1 MLPPV
6 APKAPSDVVE
16 PSKPKGE
23 DGGDMKLDFTFD
35 PDLAQFGDD
44 KQTKHMAI
52 ARSLSSEIS
61 SANSPISPSTDDLNL
76 KIASVKKVWEN
87 VGPLPTVLE
96 HSAVSGGD
104 DGAAVQ
110 APSFGSFGG
119 PPPPPAPPE
128 ASFPVSSTVPEGMPQ
143 QAQGESTQAVSEP
156 TFGSSQLKPVVPSS
170 LSHHVVV
177 GSGQQQHSSAH
188 HHQQHHQHH
197 QHHHQHHHQ
206 QQQQPQSV
214 QQQLALAAHHHHSQA
229 AQGHLALQG
238 PPPPPQQPQQP
249 QQAIMRQPHSMLD
262 QQSLSKVKALHA
274 LSPPPA
280 ASSLTG
286 LDVRAMANLQVA
298 GMPQAVA
305 SPPTALLFTSTQQM
319 TQSAALYQTLLQD
332 PVSRPVAH
340 QFSQATHGYPAPP
353 PLGSYQGFNQGGMF
367 VPPPT
372 HSAPPDMFAAATGA
386 ALRLQPTYQGPPSGQ
401 VLGQQ
406 GLPAAQQL
414 LGSGRPAPPGG
425 APLGTSYYP
434 SQGGYYPSQQ
444 QGQPLAFGSQPPLH
458 HRTFH
463 PPPFKSLELA
473 TEFAAAAT
481 PSPPKAP
488 AAKGFPPGS
497 AFAFGQGRQQQGG
510 GTAPP
515 GGAPLRPGPPPV
527 HMLQLPPSL
536 VRGTPP
542 PAAPPQKYPAPIQR
556 PQQGLASAVPRGA
569 PTTLR
574 AQQPRQLPTS
584 DQQAK
589 QQAEAIKQ
597 AQLFFAQSK
606 PAAPETPS
614 EDGLVA
620 TDSTDDK
627 AVPSKEPA
635 QD

>member
-1 MLPPV
+1 
-6 APKAPSDVVE
+6 
-16 PSKPKGE
+16 
-23 DGGDMKLDFTFD
+23 MKLDFTFD

-104 DGAAVQ
+104 DSAAVQ

-119 PPPPPAPPE
+119 HPPPPAE
-128 ASFPVSSTVPEGMPQ
+128 ASFPGVSSTVPEGMPQ
-143 QAQGESTQAVSEP
+143 QVQGESTQAASEP
-156 TFGSSQLKPVVPSS
+156 PFGSSQLKPVAPSS

-177 GSGQQQHSSAH
+177 GSGQQQQQQHSSASG
-188 HHQQHHQHH
+188 HHQH
-197 QHHHQHHHQ
+197 HHHQHHHHQ
-206 QQQQPQSV
+206 

-238 PPPPPQQPQQP
+238 PPPPPQQQQQQP

-286 LDVRAMANLQVA
+286 LDVRTMANLQVA

-305 SPPTALLFTSTQQM
+305 SPPAALLFTSTQQM

-367 VPPPT
+367 VPPPA
-372 HSAPPDMFAAATGA
+372 HSGPPDMFATGA
-386 ALRLQPTYQGPPSGQ
+386 ALRLQPTYQAAPSSQ

-406 GLPAAQQL
+406 GLPAAAAQQL
-414 LGSGRPAPPGG
+414 LGSGRGAPPGG
-425 APLGTSYYP
+425 APPLGTSYYP

-444 QGQPLAFGSQPPLH
+444 QGQPLAFSSQPPL

-473 TEFAAAAT
+473 TEFAAAT
-481 PSPPKAP
+481 PPPKAP
-488 AAKGFPPGS
+488 PTAKGFPPGS
-497 AFAFGQGRQQQGG
+497 AFAFGQGRQQQGAA
-510 GTAPP
+510 APP
-515 GGAPLRPGPPPV
+515 GGAPLRPGPPV
-527 HMLQLPPSL
+527 HMLPLPPSL
-536 VRGTPP
+536 VRGAPP

-606 PAAPETPS
+606 PVAPEAPS

-620 TDSTDDK
+620 SDSTDDK